1 MRLVELDARISAA
14 IIIVVMLI
22 ASELGHRM
30 GRLAAKRGGNTNTR
44 VDDAVQ
50 AVFALIVGFSFAG
63 AAAKHDKRVW
73 LMVDEATAIG
83 DFATASSVVAEP
95 ERTKLRQTIRDYVD
109 VRLTT
114 AYTYDTVEL
123 EELVA
128 RTRRFETEMQRNV
141 AEIVAKQNTPSI
153 HTALVMT
160 LNGTTTGLE
169 NRIAALS
176 DHIPPTIVLM
186 LFISAIMASFSVA
199 RVQGLGGRRQPLPML
214 VFITL
219 VAVVIY
225 VTLDLE
231 QPRRGIVR
239 VPTHAL
245 ESVRA
250 TLRP

>member
-1 MRLVELDARISAA
+1 MRLVDLDARISAV
-14 IIIVVMLI
+14 ILIMVMLI

-30 GRLAAKRGGNTNTR
+30 GRLAAKRAGNINTR
-44 VDDAVQ
+44 VDDAIQ

-63 AAAKHDKRVW
+63 AAAKHDRRVW

-95 ERTKLRQTIRDYVD
+95 ERSELRQTIRDYVE

-114 AYTYDTVEL
+114 ANTFDTVEL
-123 EELVA
+123 GELVA
-128 RTRRFETEMQRNV
+128 RTRRFEGEMQRNV
-141 AEIVAKQNTPSI
+141 AQIVAKQNTPSV

-160 LNGTTTGLE
+160 LNATTTGLE

-176 DHIPPTIVLM
+176 DHIPPTVVLM
-186 LFISAIMASFSVA
+186 LFVSAIMATFSVA
-199 RVQGLGGRRQPLPML
+199 RVQGIGGPRQPLPML

-231 QPRRGIVR
+231 QPRQGIVR

-245 ESVRA
+245 ESVRS
-250 TLRP
+250 TLGP